1 MTAQQADLI
10 DNDEHVPF
18 TLICEVA
25 ANVGLHDTEISV
37 RRAQTTECPFVFCH
51 RTLLFFP
58 PVSIRLT
65 IVIYFACLSTLLDL
79 RNCRKRM

>member
-25 ANVGLHDTEISV
+25 ADVGLHDTEISV
-37 RRAQTTECPFVFCH
+37 RRAQTTECPFVF
-51 RTLLFFP
+51 LSLNPSVFP
-58 PVSIRLT
+58 T
-65 IVIYFACLSTLLDL
+65 DEH
-79 RNCRKRM
+79 